1 MIISGPSPPFFDPQ
15 LNFSSYPSVPLFGEG
30 VVKKSISKV
39 KQSVGYQFVPMIDA
53 LPASQIRQAVN
64 DYKERVV
71 WDVWSGTVSLTGE
84 NQIILL
90 FWDFLDSKVLP
101 VGLSAVETAFYGRT
115 AARMVRA
122 GLLPR
127 TVIEQFKK
135 SKSVRT
141 PPNTRK
147 KKSILHKAA

>member
-1 MIISGPSPPFFDPQ
+1 M
-15 LNFSSYPSVPLFGEG
+15 
-30 VVKKSISKV
+30 
-39 KQSVGYQFVPMIDA
+39 PMIDA

-64 DYKERVV
+64 DYRERII
-71 WDVWSGTVSLTGE
+71 WDVWSGTVNLTLE
-84 NQIILL
+84 SQSILL
-90 FWDFLDSKVLP
+90 FGDFLDSTVLP
-101 VGLSAVETAFYGRT
+101 VGLSAVEMAFYRRT

-127 TVIEQFKK
+127 TVMEQFKE

-141 PPNTRK
+141 PPNT